1 MTRCKLCVFVV
12 PAIVISACT
21 HASALRGRLREV
33 RAMIDDAKNNGAML
47 CAPRELATASSH
59 LQFAEIDLAQG
70 ELSNAWEHLAVAQ
83 PNAEAAILLSPAARC
98 RRVPGEGP
106 QSGSRPDLGGSL

>member
-1 MTRCKLCVFVV
+1 MTRRKLCVFVV
-12 PAIVISACT
+12 PAIVVSACT
-21 HASALRGRLREV
+21 HAGALRGRLREV
-33 RAMIDDAKNNGAML
+33 RAMIDDAQSNGAML

-83 PNAEAAILLSPAARC
+83 PNAEATILLSPAARC
-98 RRVPGEGP
+98 RRVPSEGP
-106 QSGSRPDLGGSL
+106 LSGSQPDAGGSL